1 MSKKKE
7 DDEEHRLTEWDYL
20 SSILTEYGI
29 DISHISGRV
38 GKHIVEDFMERLEDQ
53 GYLKKACKYSNISS
67 VDDLIAATP
76 EPTMR
81 PVSEGLFNK
90 AKKTEERLPSFCIDQ
105 AKLRP
110 PKNIDKTEDRLSFFG
125 IDQEAKLRPPKF
137 F

>member
-7 DDEEHRLTEWDYL
+7 EDEEYCLTEWSCL

-38 GKHIVEDFMERLEDQ
+38 GKHIVEDFMESLEDQ
-53 GYLKKACKYSNISS
+53 GYLKKAYKYSNISS

-81 PVSEGLFNK
+81 PVSEGFFNK
-90 AKKTEERLPSFCIDQ
+90 AKEMEEEISSFCIDQ

-110 PKNIDKTEDRLSFFG
+110 PKNIDMPEERISYFRN
-125 IDQEAKLRPPKF
+125 DQAKLRPPKMY
-137 F
+137 